1 MTIDP
6 ATLALV
12 AGVASVM
19 FACATVVVER
29 LMPADAHF
37 KDWRIGA
44 FAIAAG
50 TLLHTTREF
59 APAWFSVFFG
69 NCVSILGT
77 GYLLNGVWGL
87 LGQQRR
93 SWLPWAML
101 LIVVP
106 PNFWWTLVDSSL
118 GARLAVVS
126 TMHGLASLVGG
137 WCFLRYAASSAQPG
151 IRLAHRVTGVV
162 FVVGGIVFLLRTV
175 AAFTV
180 PEADLLVQARN
191 VVLVGPFLWSVFFNA
206 WTPIVLSLTLSERLQ
221 AEALRAR
228 SQAEAASAA
237 KTRFLATM
245 SHEIRTPLNGIL
257 GMAELLQAQQLGD
270 AEHQRAA
277 GAIVESGETLLT
289 VLNDVLDISK
299 VEANRLDLASQPFL
313 PAQVLAE
320 VERLF
325 AGNAR
330 GKGLDFHAR
339 WAGDPASAY
348 MGDAARLRQM
358 LSNLVGN
365 ALKFTHEGRVVIE
378 AHEVPTQSPGQHR
391 LEFSVTDTG
400 IGMTPEQ
407 GGRVF
412 EDFSQADATIAR
424 RYGGSGLGL
433 AIVRRFANMMEGDAG
448 VRSEPGKGSRFWF
461 QIQAPA
467 ALAPLASAIPAKLSP
482 PQASARR
489 PLLVLVAE
497 DNAINRLVA
506 TQLLK
511 KLGHR
516 ALVAENGEEALAMV
530 REGREAIDL
539 VLMDVQMP
547 VLDGNEATRQIRE
560 FERARGRP
568 RLPVIALTANAYE
581 EDRKASEA
589 AGMDDFLSKPV
600 SHEQLVAVLARIGA
614 ATPEPRELAP

>member
-1 MTIDP
+1 
-6 ATLALV
+6 
-12 AGVASVM
+12 
-19 FACATVVVER
+19 
-29 LMPADAHF
+29 
-37 KDWRIGA
+37 
-44 FAIAAG
+44 
-50 TLLHTTREF
+50 
-59 APAWFSVFFG
+59 
-69 NCVSILGT
+69 
-77 GYLLNGVWGL
+77 
-87 LGQQRR
+87 
-93 SWLPWAML
+93 
-101 LIVVP
+101 
-106 PNFWWTLVDSSL
+106 
-118 GARLAVVS
+118 
-126 TMHGLASLVGG
+126 
-137 WCFLRYAASSAQPG
+137 
-151 IRLAHRVTGVV
+151 
-162 FVVGGIVFLLRTV
+162 
-175 AAFTV
+175 
-180 PEADLLVQARN
+180 
-191 VVLVGPFLWSVFFNA
+191 
-206 WTPIVLSLTLSERLQ
+206 
-221 AEALRAR
+221 
-228 SQAEAASAA
+228 
-237 KTRFLATM
+237 
-245 SHEIRTPLNGIL
+245 
-257 GMAELLQAQQLGD
+257 
-270 AEHQRAA
+270 
-277 GAIVESGETLLT
+277 
-289 VLNDVLDISK
+289 
-299 VEANRLDLASQPFL
+299 
-313 PAQVLAE
+313 
-320 VERLF
+320 
-325 AGNAR
+325 
-330 GKGLDFHAR
+330 
-339 WAGDPASAY
+339 
-348 MGDAARLRQM
+348 
-358 LSNLVGN
+358 
-365 ALKFTHEGRVVIE
+365 
-378 AHEVPTQSPGQHR
+378 
-391 LEFSVTDTG
+391 
-400 IGMTPEQ
+400 MTPEQ